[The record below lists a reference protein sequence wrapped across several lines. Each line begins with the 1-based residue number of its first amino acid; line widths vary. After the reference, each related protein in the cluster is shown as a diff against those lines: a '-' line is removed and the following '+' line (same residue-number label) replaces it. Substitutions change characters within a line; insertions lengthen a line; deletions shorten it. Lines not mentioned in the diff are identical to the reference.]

1 MINRIFMLIM
11 VFSLCHA
18 QVAISGGIQKEV
30 DLHQSVMIS
39 DWDGL
44 YGQVVLGVGANVS
57 YNVTGGNISRL
68 DLIAQEPPQCNG
80 TPEVLMHIVA
90 VNASSVVP
98 PLQPGNIPVLDAA
111 IPGHDNGSDSFIN
124 TSSFDLTYGNFTL
137 VPALFTFAANNSPAF
152 PEGYFNDAEG
162 NLVFVADVVSDQP
175 DWNGSISDY
184 QLMLPK
190 NGTGYSIFADAI
202 YSCVSNN
209 NPPGPTHKFHRLYI
223 APPPQQPIQIIAGT
237 PSDLVFSVQ
246 DIGNFPESAI
256 NLTMQCPAGFS
267 CGSGSISS
275 LQVGGKAN
283 SSIPITANNPGE
295 YVLTVCAA
303 DAGTSVCR
311 EFLLFVS
318 AQCSLDRDCQPLKF
332 CQSGLCLDKKNLTE
346 QCGGGDQCL
355 SGFCPGGTCVDCIE
369 DSDCPDSQMC
379 SAGTCVNVK
388 CDCGKVSDHS
398 CAAYA
403 CCSDSDCGKCQ
414 ICSGNSC
421 EGKRFDIMLVGLQG
435 ALVEGQPVQVQVLGN
450 DGHGVPNA
458 HVFTNGSDTHADP
471 NGYATID
478 APYDGIIY
486 ASADCY
492 PNAGVMFTIMKVAT
506 FVVPQNIFVG
516 TEAAIKISDSH
527 GLPVTGATVSV
538 DGQIFTTDSNG
549 VFRRTFDSPG
559 KINIS
564 AVKDGYSISRSELT
578 VNVRPPGSYPE
589 LSFDNATLGT
599 VSISLALLNFF
610 IFRRRLNVGPVLQLV
625 YYFGPL
631 MIAMTPG
638 TAYGLGAAL
647 DVSIVQLVI
656 ELLTRA
662 FTFFK
667 K

>member
-256 NLTMQCPAGFS
+256 NGEIDPGQFPDPV
-267 CGSGSISS
+267 GSIAKEHN
-275 LQVGGKAN
+275 GFG
-283 SSIPITANNPGE
+283 PGDP
-295 YVLTVCAA
+295 APHRFGA
-303 DAGTSVCR
+303 QAGS
-311 EFLLFVS
+311 ELF
-318 AQCSLDRDCQPLKF
+318 
-332 CQSGLCLDKKNLTE
+332 
-346 QCGGGDQCL
+346 GGDDI
-355 SGFCPGGTCVDCIE
+355 GD
-369 DSDCPDSQMC
+369 
-379 SAGTCVNVK
+379 
-388 CDCGKVSDHS
+388 VSRRIIV
-398 CAAYA
+398 AFGA
-403 CCSDSDCGKCQ
+403 
-414 ICSGNSC
+414 
-421 EGKRFDIMLVGLQG
+421 LVGLVRL
-435 ALVEGQPVQVQVLGN
+435 AVCK
-450 DGHGVPNA
+450 
-458 HVFTNGSDTHADP
+458 NGSHLDLAGARP
-471 NGYATID
+471 AVFALAATKLLAAHG
-478 APYDGIIY
+478 AP
-486 ASADCY
+486 
-492 PNAGVMFTIMKVAT
+492 
-506 FVVPQNIFVG
+506 VPSVP
-516 TEAAIKISDSH
+516 TKKISPAA
-527 GLPVTGATVSV
+527 GLKTGPWA
-538 DGQIFTTDSNG
+538 
-549 VFRRTFDSPG
+549 
-559 KINIS
+559 
-564 AVKDGYSISRSELT
+564 SRHW
-578 VNVRPPGSYPE
+578 VMRG
-589 LSFDNATLGT
+589 A
-599 VSISLALLNFF
+599 IC
-610 IFRRRLNVGPVLQLV
+610 
-625 YYFGPL
+625 
-631 MIAMTPG
+631 MTMRW
-638 TAYGLGAAL
+638 
-647 DVSIVQLVI
+647 I
-656 ELLTRA
+656 
-662 FTFFK
+662 
-667 K
+667 